1 LPACGDANSALMV
14 IEEGLASY
22 PDERRLLSRK
32 EALLKIVSSVRRSE
46 RREEKE
52 KDLDELNGLLKRME
66 QAQDAA
72 AVDSIR
78 ERSIAI
84 ARKHHGDPEFESVFR
99 SVGDLWDAVHPSN
112 IAPKASIPKFEPLP
126 ESGRGSE
133 TPKPPPEASTNRAER
148 QHISEKVRNLAVIF
162 RQNGERGLATL
173 RSIPRKRIAIF
184 VAIPLS
190 AIVLVA
196 SIVTYKKVHPPP
208 PPKREAVIAKVEINT
223 SAPGARVFV
232 DGKEIG
238 PAPQALGLSEGEHQ
252 IDAELTGYGSKGP
265 VVFRVERGAPPPPST
280 VTVALEPLPTIFR
293 ISTEFQQASLD
304 NEKLM

>member
-148 QHISEKVRNLAVIF
+148 QHISEKVRNLAVIL

-173 RSIPRKRIAIF
+173 RSIPPKRIASF

-190 AIVLVA
+190 VIVLVA
-196 SIVTYKKVHPPP
+196 GIATYKRFHRPRIIPPP
-208 PPKREAVIAKVEINT
+208 VVVAKVEINT
-223 SAPGARVFV
+223 SVPDARIFV
-232 DGKEIG
+232 DPKPIG
-238 PAPQALGLSEGEHQ
+238 VGPQSVELPEGEHQ
-252 IDAELTGYGSKGP
+252 IDAELIGYGSKGP

-280 VTVALEPLPTIFR
+280 
-293 ISTEFQQASLD
+293 
-304 NEKLM
+304 